1 MKRICRVLEI
11 DRSSYCDHLARAETR
26 EAKALAEDELARE
39 IAGITRRKR
48 RSLTK
53 ADKKAPPAPDL
64 IRRDFTA
71 VMPGIRLVGDVMV
84 YVEGV
89 P

>member
-1 MKRICRVLEI
+1 MRARGVVVNEKRVARIMKERG
-11 DRSSYCDHLARAETR
+11 
-26 EAKALAEDELARE
+26 

-53 ADKKAPPAPDL
+53 ADTKAPPAPDL

-71 VMPGIRLVGDVMV
+71 VMPGIRLVGDIT
-84 YVEGV
+84 YLPTSEGW
-89 P
+89 PYLPR